1 MSPKPHPKTHLALFT
16 KAPLAAALALSAS
29 QALAQ
34 AGVLEEIIVTAEHRE
49 ETLQSTQ
56 ISMAALSSETI
67 RDLGISNGLDIG
79 GIVPNVNAQ
88 PYVGGRTGISFNIR
102 GIGNS
107 ETLITFDPAVS
118 VYLDG
123 VLIAKNTGS
132 LLDVLDLERIEVLR
146 GPQGTLYGR
155 NTMGGAIN
163 YITRKPTDEFE
174 GNVQA
179 RFGNYG
185 RQDLRG
191 MLNLPLTGADSALGE
206 VNLKVNGGLLNR
218 DGIQDNVYGGPAQRQ
233 GGKPPASPQTELG
246 TVDREVFTAQLQ
258 WQPTDSFSATYM
270 YDYTN
275 IDEAPESPWTV
286 TTNPDTFFGGLMA
299 AYEETDESK
308 RPTSIAVEHI
318 MIAETEVEGHSLNLN
333 WELSDNLTLSSL
345 TGFRDMFNYG
355 EADSDG
361 TPVGATFPDPPI
373 PTVLI
378 TRDQQEYQ
386 SLSQEFRLLG
396 SAFDASM
403 DYSLGLFYMDE
414 EGDLFNETTA
424 AGSANSNIAYYEN
437 EAWAVYGQGTYNFT
451 DSLNLTFGG
460 RYTEEDRIMDKA
472 LVPDTGSGE
481 TMTVNDVRNNPSL
494 SDLLFPKASDNFNN
508 FSWLLS
514 LGYNW
519 SPDVLTYAKVSTG
532 FQSGGFNARDILPA
546 DFVTG
551 FKEETIMAYELGLKS
566 TFDNRFQV
574 NGAVFFSDYD
584 DKRVNQFDP
593 VNLVS
598 IQRNAGV
605 VEIYGAEV
613 ELLAQLTEHWRAG
626 VNYGY
631 THKEYKE
638 YEGGSGEDLSDMAN
652 FPFSPDNTASA
663 NLTYEYPLN
672 FGLVKARM
680 DWSYR
685 DNMTFLTP
693 QPERNSSG
701 SLQLW
706 NARVALEE
714 LNGPGDSTMSFALWG
729 KNLTDEGYYT
739 FGVNIYSSFGF
750 DINTYGE
757 PMTWGMDV
765 AINF

>member
-1 MSPKPHPKTHLALFT
+1 MTQLPLSHSSRFIQ
-16 KAPLAAALALSAS
+16 APLALAVALATSPV
-29 QALAQ
+29 LAQ
-34 AGVLEEIIVTAEHRE
+34 GSGVLEEIIVTAEHRE
-49 ETLQSTQ
+49 ETLQDTQ
-56 ISMAALSSETI
+56 ISISALTGETL

-79 GIVPNVNAQ
+79 GIVPNLNAQ

-123 VLIAKNTGS
+123 ILIAKNTGS

-155 NTMGGAIN
+155 NTMGGAVN
-163 YITRKPTDEFE
+163 YITRKPSDEFE

-179 RFGNYG
+179 KIGNYG
-185 RQDLRG
+185 RKDLRG
-191 MLNLPLTGADSALGE
+191 MLNLPLLGSDSALGE
-206 VNLKVNGGLLNR
+206 LNLKLNGGLLNR
-218 DGIQDNVYGGPAQRQ
+218 DGLQDNTYGLPPLMQ
-233 GGKPPASPQTELG
+233 GGKTASSPQNELG

-258 WQPTDSFSATYM
+258 WAPNDSFSATYM
-270 YDYTN
+270 YDYTK
-275 IDEAPESPWTV
+275 IDEAPESPWVV
-286 TTNPDTFFGGLMA
+286 TTNPDTFFGSVMA
-299 AYEETDESK
+299 PYEVTDESK

-318 MIAETEVEGHSLNLN
+318 MIAETDVEGHSLTLN
-333 WELSDNLTLSSL
+333 WELSDNLSLVSL
-345 TGFRDMFNYG
+345 TGYRDMFNYG

-361 TPVGATFPDPPI
+361 TPIGATFPNPPI

-396 SAFDASM
+396 SGFDAQL
-403 DYSLGLFYMDE
+403 DYSLGLYYMDE

-424 AGSANSNIAYYEN
+424 AGRANSNIAYYEN
-437 EAWAVYGQGTYNFT
+437 EAWAAYGQGTYNFS
-451 DSLNLTFGG
+451 DALSLTVGG

-472 LVPDTGSGE
+472 LVPGTNAGE
-481 TMTVNDVRNNPSL
+481 PLTVNDVRKDPAL
-494 SDLLFPKASDNFNN
+494 STFLYPGASESFNN
-508 FSWLLS
+508 FSWLVS

-519 SPDVLTYAKVSTG
+519 SPDILTYAKISTG
-532 FQSGGFNARDILPA
+532 FQSGGFNARDILPS
-546 DFVTG
+546 DFATG
-551 FKEETIMAYELGLKS
+551 FDEETITAYELGWKS

-574 NGAVFFSDYD
+574 NGAIFFSDYD

-631 THKEYKE
+631 THKEYIE
-638 YEGGSGEDLSDMAN
+638 YEGGSGEDLSDSAN

-663 NLTYEYPLN
+663 NLMYEHPLN
-672 FGLVKARM
+672 FGLLKARV

-701 SLQLW
+701 PLQLW
-706 NARVALEE
+706 NARIALEE

-729 KNLTDEGYYT
+729 KNLTDEGYYN
-739 FGVNIYSSFGF
+739 FGVNIFSSFGF

>member
-1 MSPKPHPKTHLALFT
+1 MTYKFHPHPLRFVQ
-16 KAPLAAALALSAS
+16 APLALAVALNSIPAF
-29 QALAQ
+29 AQ
-34 AGVLEEIIVTAEHRE
+34 GSGVLEEIIVTAEHRE
-49 ETLQSTQ
+49 ETLQATQ
-56 ISMAALSSETI
+56 ISMSALGSETI

-79 GIVPNVNAQ
+79 NLVPNLNAQ

-123 VLIAKNTGS
+123 VLIAKNVGS

-174 GNVQA
+174 GNLQA
-179 RFGNYG
+179 TAGNYG
-185 RQDLRG
+185 RRDLRG
-191 MLNLPLTGADSALGE
+191 MLNVPLLGDDSALGE
-206 VNLKVNGGLLNR
+206 LNVKVNGGLLNR
-218 DGIQDNVYGGPAQRQ
+218 DGIQDNHFGLPPLMQ
-233 GGKPPASPQTELG
+233 GGKTASSPQDELG
-246 TVDREVFTAQLQ
+246 TVDREVFAAQLQ
-258 WQPTDSFSATYM
+258 WVPTDNFTATYM

-275 IDEAPESPWTV
+275 IDEIPESPWT
-286 TTNPDTFFGGLMA
+286 TRTNPATFFGGVLA
-299 AYEETDESK
+299 PYAKTKESE
-308 RPTSIAVEHI
+308 RPTSISVEHI
-318 MIAETEVEGHSLNLN
+318 MIAKTEVEGHSLNLN
-333 WELSDNLTLSSL
+333 WELGDNLTLTSL
-345 TGFRDMFNYG
+345 TGYREMDNYG

-361 TPVGATFPDPPI
+361 APVGATFPDPPI
-373 PTVLI
+373 PPAII
-378 TRDQQEYQ
+378 TRDNQEYE
-386 SLSQEFRLLG
+386 SISQEFRLLG
-396 SAFDASM
+396 SAFNSSL
-403 DYSLGLFYMDE
+403 DYSLGVFYMDE

-424 AGSANSNIAYYEN
+424 AGSAAANIANYEN

-451 DSLNLTFGG
+451 DALNLTAGA
-460 RYTEEDRIMDKA
+460 RYTEEDREMDKA
-472 LVPDTGSGE
+472 LVPGTGTGPVLYMDNLKGDPVLGNYVYPGAGDT
-481 TMTVNDVRNNPSL
+481 
-494 SDLLFPKASDNFNN
+494 FDNV
-508 FSWLLS
+508 SWLVS
-514 LGYNW
+514 LGYDW
-519 SPDVLTYAKVSTG
+519 TPDIMTYAKISTG
-532 FQSGGFNARDILPA
+532 YQSGGYNARDIRPE
-546 DFVTG
+546 DFVVG
-551 FKEETIMAYELGLKS
+551 FKEETILAYELGLKS

-574 NGAVFFSDYD
+574 NASVFFSDYD

-613 ELLAQLTEHWRAG
+613 EMLAQLTDHWRAG
-626 VNYGY
+626 LNYGY
-631 THKEYKE
+631 THKEYIE
-638 YEGGSGEDLSDMAN
+638 YEGASGEDLSDMAN
-652 FPFSPDNTASA
+652 FPYSPDNTASA
-663 NLTYEYPLN
+663 NLTYEYPLS
-672 FGLVKARM
+672 FGVFKARA

-685 DNMTFLTP
+685 DEMTFLTP
-693 QPERNSSG
+693 VPERNSSG
-701 SLQLW
+701 DLQLW
-706 NARVALEE
+706 NARIALEE

-729 KNLTDEGYYT
+729 KNLTDEGYYN